1 MNRQDLFDEI
11 GAQLLNKQGD
21 PRRAGQHLKP
31 VGRLCDSGWSGILEE
46 RTRYPGTSRPMYE
59 NTIFEPIYGHS
70 DLGSIAVAIFIAAL
84 SIGASLALGHVA
96 SMIGGDKS

>member
-1 MNRQDLFDEI
+1 
-11 GAQLLNKQGD
+11 
-21 PRRAGQHLKP
+21 
-31 VGRLCDSGWSGILEE
+31 
-46 RTRYPGTSRPMYE
+46 MYE